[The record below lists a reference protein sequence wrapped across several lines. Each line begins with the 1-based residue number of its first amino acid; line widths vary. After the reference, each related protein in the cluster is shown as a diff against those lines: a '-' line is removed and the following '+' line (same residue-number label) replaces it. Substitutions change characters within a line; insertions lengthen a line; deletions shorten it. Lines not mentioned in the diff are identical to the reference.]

1 MIIASGCYD
10 KHNNSKGDT
19 TDETEDVG
27 AWTLLHWIVIKRDT
41 VSGELRNMVIGLE
54 GQQFLLLLLCAHPE
68 EYLF

>member
-27 AWTLLHWIVIKRDT
+27 AWTLLHWIVIK
-41 VSGELRNMVIGLE
+41 EI
-54 GQQFLLLLLCAHPE
+54 LLAGSCE
-68 EYLF
+68 IWS